1 MRLSRHLA
9 LWSIVAGTT
18 TTGTALAHDRREP
31 RLEFIGRYQ
40 PPDPAFDE
48 GVSEIVA
55 YDEDNEELYVVN
67 ARDASVE
74 ILSLADPAHPTPVA
88 EIDVGAFG
96 GVANSVA
103 VKDGVVAIAVEA
115 FVKQDPGQIIFFD
128 TDRNFLSAVPVGAL
142 PDNVVFSPDGRFAV
156 AACEGEPND
165 DYTRDPEGS
174 VAIVDINRGAHRPS
188 VAIAD
193 FRGWN
198 NRPLPASVRV
208 FGPGST
214 VAQDFEPEYCAVS
227 PDSKTAYVT
236 LQENNAIATI
246 DLRRGKVTDING
258 LGFKNHAR
266 PGNGIDA
273 SDRDGAINIAQW
285 PVFGMYL
292 PDAIVA
298 FREGSKTFLVMANE
312 GDSRAYSGFDE
323 EERIGGVTLDPR
335 AFPNAA
341 ALQASSALGR
351 LKITSTLGD
360 KDGDGDFDELYS
372 YGARSISI
380 RRPDGSLV
388 WDSGDKLERLIAQ
401 KLPANFNAA
410 SDSNTFD
417 GRSDDKG
424 PEPEGVVI
432 GEAYGKRLLF
442 LGLERVGGIVVF
454 DLDCIDRPEIID
466 YINTRDFT
474 KDPTTELTTS
484 GDNSPEGL
492 LFIPADKSPNGRPL
506 LVSGNE
512 VNGTTAVFQVVL
524 R

>member
-9 LWSIVAGTT
+9 LWSIVAGAFATS
-18 TTGTALAHDRREP
+18 AQAHNRREP
-31 RLEFIGRYQ
+31 KLEFIGRYQ
-40 PPDPAFDE
+40 PPDAAFDE

-67 ARDASVE
+67 ARDATIE
-74 ILSLADPAHPTPVA
+74 ILSIADPTNPVPVD

-103 VKDGVVAIAVEA
+103 VKDGVVVIAVEA
-115 FVKQDPGQIIFFD
+115 FVKQDPGQLIFFD
-128 TDRNFLSAVPVGAL
+128 TDRNFLSSVQVGAL
-142 PDNVVFSPDGRFAV
+142 PDNVVFSPDGRYAV
-156 AACEGEPND
+156 AACEGEPSD
-165 DYTRDPEGS
+165 DYTNDPEGS
-174 VAIVDINRGAHRPS
+174 VAIVDIRRGADRPS
-188 VAIAD
+188 LAIAD

-198 NRPLPASVRV
+198 NRPLPSSVRV

-214 VAQDFEPEYCAVS
+214 AAQDFEPEFCAVAA
-227 PDSKTAYVT
+227 DSKTAYVT

-246 DLRRGKVTDING
+246 DLRRGKVTDLKG
-258 LGFKNHAR
+258 LGFKNHNR

-273 SDRDGAINIAQW
+273 SDRDSAINIAQW

-292 PDAIVA
+292 PDAILA
-298 FREGSKTFLVMANE
+298 LKDGGKTFLVMANE

-323 EERIGGVTLDPR
+323 EERVGGVTLDPA

-360 KDGDGDFDELYS
+360 TDGDGDFDQLYS
-372 YGARSISI
+372 YGARSVSI
-380 RRPDGSLV
+380 RRTDGTLV
-388 WDSGDKLERLIAQ
+388 WDSGDQIERLIAE

-410 SDSNTFD
+410 SDSNAFD
-417 GRSDDKG
+417 NRSDDKG
-424 PEPEGVVI
+424 PEPEGVVV

-454 DLDCIDRPEIID
+454 DLDCVERPEIID

-474 KDPTTELTTS
+474 RDPVTELLSS

-492 LFIPADKSPNGRPL
+492 LFIPANKSPNGRPL

-512 VNGTTAVFQVVL
+512 VNGTTAIFQVVL